1 MEAVKSNSSIGQFGR
16 KLKTKSASDVILEL
30 FVYLSLIIVTIATI
44 YPFLNVLAISFNDS
58 VDTVR
63 GGITIWPREFTLRN
77 YDLIFTFGG
86 LITGFKISVLR
97 TVIGT
102 VAGLISGSML
112 AYTLS
117 RSDFRARRFISTFL
131 AITMYVSGGLIP
143 GFILMKNLHLID
155 TFAVYI
161 LPGLVSA
168 FNVFVIRSFIDGLP
182 YALQESAKLDGAND
196 FTIYWRVILPLCKP
210 ALATVALFLAVGQWN
225 SWFDTYLF
233 NGSNESLTT
242 LQYELMKIL
251 QSTTTTAT
259 NSQDAANMAQRMQQV
274 SPESVKMAITIIVT
288 VPILV
293 VYPFLQKYFVKG
305 MTLGAVKS

>member
-1 MEAVKSNSSIGQFGR
+1 MGAAD
-16 KLKTKSASDVILEL
+16 SASTLRTKRSRAASRSLQDWI
-30 FVYLSLIIVTIATI
+30 FDTIVYLLIGIITIVTL

-63 GGITIWPREFTLRN
+63 GGVTIYPRKFTLEN
-77 YDLIFTFGG
+77 YKQIFSYSS
-86 LITGFKISVLR
+86 LLTGFKISVYR
-97 TVIGT
+97 TLAGT
-102 VAGLISGSML
+102 VAGLVSGSMV
-112 AYTLS
+112 AYTLA
-117 RSDFRARRFISTFL
+117 RTDFQGRKFISTFL

-143 GFILMKNLHLID
+143 GFILIKNLDMIN

-168 FNVFVIRSFIDGLP
+168 FNIFVIRSFIDGLP
-182 YALQESAKLDGAND
+182 FALQESAKIDGAND
-196 FTIYWRVILPLCKP
+196 FTIYWRIILPLCKP

-225 SWFDTYLF
+225 SWFDTYLY
-233 NGSNESLTT
+233 NGSNDALTT
-242 LQYELMKIL
+242 LQYELMKVL
-251 QSTTTTAT
+251 QSTTT
-259 NSQDAANMAQRMQQV
+259 NANNMRGGNMTELMAQV
-274 SPESVKMAITIIVT
+274 SPDSVKMAITIVAT